1 MGRYD
6 VTDFEWSVIEPLIPM
21 DRRGPKPQNNR
32 RIINGM
38 FYILRTGSP
47 WRDLPERYGRYTT
60 VYNRFNRWRKAGIW
74 DKLMEA
80 IVKAHGG
87 EVQMIDSSTVRVH
100 QHASGV
106 KKRVEF
112 VVSVEAEAGSRR
124 RSTRASTAKVVR
136 SGS

>member
-6 VTDFEWSVIEPLIPM
+6 LTEFEWSVIEPVLPM

-32 RIINGM
+32 QIMNGM

-47 WRDLPERYGRYTT
+47 WRDLPERYGPYTT

-74 DKLMEA
+74 DKLMDA

-87 EVQMIDSSTVRVH
+87 EVQMIDSSIVRVH

-124 RSTRASTAKVVR
+124 KSARGSTLKAAR
-136 SGS
+136 